1 MGAAVAV
8 APYLTALLLAVVA
21 WLLRSGSLAGSAAG
35 ARRQVR
41 GAKWYDAPQLLVAT
55 PWHVL
60 AAVPG
65 VLLLLSWSLGLALA
79 AALLC
84 FAAGLSLTPSLGGI
98 GLVLALAMWWG
109 PGSSRLRG
117 PVRRISHPVAAR
129 GVPWFLAT
137 VALVAAATGLAATVT
152 SNGTEWAPA
161 SDRPFADVS
170 LPSWL

>member
-1 MGAAVAV
+1 VAV
-8 APYLTALLLAVVA
+8 APYLTTALLAVVV

-41 GAKWYDAPQLLVAT
+41 GTKWYDAPQLLVAT
-55 PWHVL
+55 PWHAL

-65 VLLLLSWSLGLALA
+65 VLLLVTWSLGLALA

-84 FAAGLSLTPSLGGI
+84 FAAGVPLTRSLGGI
-98 GLVLALAMWWG
+98 GVVLALAMWWG

-117 PVRRISHPVAAR
+117 PVQRVSHPVAAR
-129 GVPWFLAT
+129 GVSWFLAT
-137 VALVAAATGLAATVT
+137 VVLVAAATGLAATVT
-152 SNGTEWAPA
+152 TSGTEWAPA
-161 SDRPFADVS
+161 TDRPFADVS